1 MKLDD
6 THEDYFLAD
15 GDDSARQGKTI
26 TFDGDTGAGNANSS
40 ATSSEQTENC
50 VKPVSTP
57 KHKVWKWLAGLILVA
72 LLVLGMWI
80 WLHFYN
86 PYVSDARMRC
96 YVVNVEKRGVL
107 FKTFEAD
114 VVTEQSLTD
123 TARVYSKETTVS
135 VPDVELAKELQ
146 HLQGTGRLV
155 TLNYETFN
163 GVLPWRGASR
173 TVITSIGK

>member
-15 GDDSARQGKTI
+15 EDSSENMGKTI
-26 TFDGDTGAGNANSS
+26 TFEGENPGFDTNEGTAGAQPSDNVK
-40 ATSSEQTENC
+40 TE
-50 VKPVSTP
+50 
-57 KHKVWKWLAGLILVA
+57 HRHRFWKWIAGVVLVA
-72 LLVLGMWI
+72 LVVLGVWI

-135 VPDVELAKELQ
+135 VPDAELAKELQ
-146 HLQGTGRLV
+146 QVQGTGRPV
-155 TLNYETFN
+155 TLNYEIFN

-173 TVITSIGK
+173 TVITSIDKLK